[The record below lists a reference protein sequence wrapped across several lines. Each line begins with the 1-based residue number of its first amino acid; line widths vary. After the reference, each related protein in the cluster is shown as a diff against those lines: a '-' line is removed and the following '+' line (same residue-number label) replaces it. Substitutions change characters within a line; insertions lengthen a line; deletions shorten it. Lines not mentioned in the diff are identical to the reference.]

1 MAPRKDPKS
10 KENQARKPVSQKAIA
25 DTSGSNLADFKNK
38 AADIITGG
46 IAKTVL
52 GPLSNLMSNQTARTV
67 AKEVSGVA
75 DVQRFAKNPS
85 VGNAAMVALSAASY
99 AAPFVKPL
107 YAVKAANAARTA
119 RSLPV
124 AASALTKTM
133 KFEKVAGVPTGV
145 LRGRGADLAV
155 SGFRLAE
162 TAKPISAVRAGRAL
176 NASQRVIQQGKQA
189 DTILKTAVVTNLAR
203 QTTRAT
209 EPKQKKK

>member
-1 MAPRKDPKS
+1 MASKKNPKA
-10 KENQARKPVSQKAIA
+10 KENQARKPVAQKAMA

-38 AADIITGG
+38 AVDVVTGG
-46 IAKTVL
+46 IAKAVL
-52 GPLSNLMSNQTARTV
+52 GPLSNMMSNQTARTV

-107 YAVKAANAARTA
+107 YAVKAANAARA
-119 RSLPV
+119 AKALPV
-124 AASALTKTM
+124 ASSALTKTM
-133 KFEKVAGVPTGV
+133 KFTKVAGVPTGV
-145 LRGRGADLAV
+145 LRNKGADLAV

-162 TAKPISAVRAGRAL
+162 TAKPIAAVRQGRAL
-176 NASQRVIQQGKQA
+176 AASQRVIQQGKQL
-189 DTILKTAVVTNLAR
+189 DTILKTAAVTNVAR

-209 EPKQKKK
+209 EPKPKKK

>member
-10 KENQARKPVSQKAIA
+10 KENQARKPVSQKAMS

-99 AAPFVKPL
+99 AAPLVKPL

-133 KFEKVAGVPTGV
+133 KFEKIAGVPTGV

-176 NASQRVIQQGKQA
+176 NASQRVIQKGKQA
-189 DTILKTAVVTNLAR
+189 ETILKTVAVTNAAR